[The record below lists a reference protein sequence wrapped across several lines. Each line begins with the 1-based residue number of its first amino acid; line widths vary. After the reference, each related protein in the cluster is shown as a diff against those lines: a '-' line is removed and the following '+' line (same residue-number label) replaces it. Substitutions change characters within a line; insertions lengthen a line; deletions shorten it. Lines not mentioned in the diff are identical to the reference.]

1 MWEGFGGVQYLMNA
15 LRKLSCREGL
25 FKKMKASLVQPI
37 KAARFRTYVAGNKKH
52 SQVWLAVPQLEGKIA
67 GIPIR

>member
-1 MWEGFGGVQYLMNA
+1 
-15 LRKLSCREGL
+15 
-25 FKKMKASLVQPI
+25 MKASLIQPL
-37 KAARFRTYVAGNKKH
+37 KAAKFRTYVAGNKKH

>member
-1 MWEGFGGVQYLMNA
+1 LWEWFGGVQYLMNA
-15 LRKLSCREGL
+15 LRKLLCREGL

-37 KAARFRTYVAGNKKH
+37 KAAKFRTYVAGNKKH
-52 SQVWLAVPQLEGKIA
+52 SQVWLPVPQLEGKIA